1 MNRPAASPPVIGSP
15 ASALPAD
22 PSLLDA
28 AEVLEP
34 LGADPASGLGS
45 AEATERLARVGRN
58 RLDPAAQVPAWR
70 KLLAQFADPLIYLLL
85 AAIVISVV
93 AWALE
98 GAQGVPFEAI
108 VIAVIVIANGVLG
121 FVQER
126 KAEQAVAALQRMA
139 APAATLLRDGQQVRV
154 PAEELV
160 PGDIL
165 ILGEGDAVG
174 ADGRLVQAASL
185 QVAESSLTGES
196 EPVLKDSSTLPAP
209 APLGDR
215 TNMVFS
221 GTAVTRGRG
230 RAVVTAT
237 GMATE
242 MGRIAALL
250 GRTEEER
257 TPLQREVD
265 LVGRMLGIAVIAIAV
280 VVVAAILLT
289 SDIQDASDLVEV
301 LLLGVSLAVAA
312 VPEGLPAVLS
322 VVLAL
327 GVQRMARQRAIVK
340 KLSSV
345 ETLGSAS
352 VICSD
357 KTGTL
362 TRNEMTIQRVVARS
376 GEATVTGIGYRPE
389 GEVRVGERP
398 LEDGPLA
405 EEVRVVLGGGS
416 LANDAVLVVEDGQ
429 WTIQGDPTDGAF
441 LVAERKLGITER
453 RRARFRRLDEVPF
466 TSERKL
472 MSTVEADLER
482 GGRVAVVTKGAPDVL
497 LARCD
502 CERVGTGEEPLSEER
517 RAEILAEVDRLAEAA
532 LRTLSV
538 AYRPLDTTEAPEAE
552 ESLEQG
558 LVFAG
563 VVGIIDPPRPEA
575 AAAIAEAHAAG
586 LRVIMITGD
595 HPRTAARIATDLG
608 IATPDPGQSVAPSLS
623 GLELD
628 ALDEE
633 SFAERVRS
641 VSVYA
646 RVAPE
651 HKLRIVDAL
660 QADGNIVAMTG
671 DGVND
676 APALKSADIGVA
688 MGVTGTDVT
697 KEAAKMILADD
708 NFATIVAAVREGR
721 AIFANIRKFLRYL
734 LSSNIGEVLTMF
746 LGVVGASLIGLDA
759 AGGAVVAPLLATQI
773 LWINLLTDTGP
784 ALAMG
789 VDPPPGD
796 VMRHPPRKLTDRV
809 IDREMQFGVLFVG
822 LVMALATLAMIDLQ
836 LPGGLVEGS
845 AGLVEARTAGFT
857 VLVLAQLFNCLNSR
871 SERASAFRGLF
882 TNRWLWAAIALSL
895 VLQLLVVH
903 VPFLNRAFG
912 TMPLSIGDWM
922 LCVALAS
929 AVLWAD
935 ELKKLVVRR
944 VARRR

>member
-1 MNRPAASPPVIGSP
+1 MNRPGASSPVAGAP
-15 ASALPAD
+15 EAPPAD
-22 PSLLDA
+22 PSLVGAGQVLGSLDVA
-28 AEVLEP
+28 
-34 LGADPASGLGS
+34 PASGLSS
-45 AEATERLARVGRN
+45 AGAAERLARAGPN
-58 RLDPAAQVPAWR
+58 RLDPAAQVPGWR

-85 AAIVISVV
+85 VAIAISVA

-108 VIAVIVIANGVLG
+108 VIAVIVVANGVLG

-139 APAATLLRDGQQVRV
+139 APAATVLRDGAQARI

-160 PGDIL
+160 PGDIM
-165 ILGEGDAVG
+165 ILAEGDAVG
-174 ADGRLVQAASL
+174 ADGRLVQVASL
-185 QVAESSLTGES
+185 SVAESSLTGES
-196 EPVLKDSSTLPAP
+196 EPVLKDSATLPAP

-250 GRTEEER
+250 GRTQEER

-265 LVGRMLGIAVIAIAV
+265 LVGRTLGLAVIAIAV
-280 VVVAAILLT
+280 VVVAAILVT
-289 SDIQDASDLVEV
+289 SDIRQASDLVQV

-327 GVQRMARQRAIVK
+327 GVQRMARQHAIVK

-362 TRNEMTIQRVVARS
+362 TKNEMTIQRVVTRS
-376 GEATVTGIGYRPE
+376 GEVTVTGIGYRPE
-389 GEVRVGERP
+389 GEFRVGDQP
-398 LEDGPLA
+398 LSDGPLLD
-405 EEVRVVLGGGS
+405 EVQAVLAGGS
-416 LANDAVLVVEDGQ
+416 LANDAVLERRDGQ
-429 WTIQGDPTDGAF
+429 WTIQGDPTDAAF
-441 LVAERKLGITER
+441 LVAERKLGITEQR
-453 RRARFRRLDEVPF
+453 QARFTRLDEVPF

-472 MSTVEADLER
+472 MSSIEADSARE
-482 GGRVAVVTKGAPDVL
+482 GQVAVVTKGAPDVL
-497 LARCD
+497 LARCTR
-502 CERVGTGEEPLSEER
+502 ERVGAAEQELTGGR
-517 RAEILAEVDRLAEAA
+517 RAEILAGVDGLAEAA
-532 LRTLSV
+532 LRILAV
-538 AYRPLDTTEAPEAE
+538 AYDPMETIEPPAAD

-575 AAAIAEAHAAG
+575 AAAIAEAHGAG

-608 IATPDPGQSVAPSLS
+608 IATPTAGQATAASLT
-623 GLELD
+623 GMELD
-628 ALDEE
+628 ALDPET
-633 SFAERVRS
+633 FAERVRS

-651 HKLRIVDAL
+651 HKLRIVDTL
-660 QADGNIVAMTG
+660 QDDSNIVAMTG

-676 APALKSADIGVA
+676 APALKSADIGIA

-734 LSSNIGEVLTMF
+734 LSSNAGEVLTMF
-746 LGVVGASLIGLDA
+746 LGVVGAPLLGLDA
-759 AGGAVVAPLLATQI
+759 AGGAVVSPLLATQI

-789 VDPPPGD
+789 VDPPPRD
-796 VMRHPPRKLTDRV
+796 VMRYPPRKLTDRV
-809 IDREMQFGVLFVG
+809 IDREMQLGVVLVG
-822 LVMALATLAMIDLQ
+822 LVMALATLLAIDLK
-836 LPGGLVEGS
+836 LPGGLIEGS
-845 AGLVEARTAGFT
+845 GGLVEARTAGFT
-857 VLVLAQLFNCLNSR
+857 VLVLAQLFNCFNSR
-871 SERASAFRGLF
+871 SDRVSAFRGLF

-903 VPFLNRAFG
+903 VPLLNRAFG
-912 TMPLSIGDWM
+912 TTPLSAGDWA
-922 LCVALAS
+922 LCAALAS
-929 AVLWAD
+929 LVLWAD
-935 ELKKLVVRR
+935 ELKKLLGRR
-944 VARRR
+944 VSPRR

>member
-1 MNRPAASPPVIGSP
+1 M
-15 ASALPAD
+15 SALPAD

-28 AEVLEP
+28 TEVLGS
-34 LGADPASGLGS
+34 LGVDPASGLSS
-45 AEATERLARVGRN
+45 AEAAERLARAGPN

-85 AAIVISVV
+85 VAIAISVV
-93 AWALE
+93 AWWLE
-98 GAQGVPFEAI
+98 GAHGVPFEAI
-108 VIAVIVIANGVLG
+108 VIAVIVVANAVLG

-139 APAATLLRDGQQVRV
+139 APAATVLRDGGQVRV

-160 PGDIL
+160 PGDVMVL
-165 ILGEGDAVG
+165 AEGGAVG
-174 ADGRLVQAASL
+174 ADGRLLQVASL
-185 QVAESSLTGES
+185 SVAESSLTGES
-196 EPVLKDSSTLPAP
+196 EPVLKDGSTLPAP
-209 APLGDR
+209 VPLGDR

-265 LVGRMLGIAVIAIAV
+265 LVGRTLGIAVIAIAV
-280 VVVAAILLT
+280 VVVAAILVT
-289 SDIQDASDLVEV
+289 SDIQRASDLVQV

-362 TRNEMTIQRVVARS
+362 TKNEMTIQQVVTRS
-376 GEATVTGIGYRPE
+376 GEVTVTGIGYRPE
-389 GEVRVGERP
+389 GELLAGGRP
-398 LEDGPLA
+398 LTDGPLA

-416 LANDAVLVVEDGQ
+416 LANDAVLAEQGGQ
-429 WTIQGDPTDGAF
+429 WTVQGDPTDAAF
-441 LVAERKLGITER
+441 LVAERKLGITQQ
-453 RRARFRRLDEVPF
+453 RRARFRRLGEVPF
-466 TSERKL
+466 SSERKL
-472 MSTVEADLER
+472 MSTIEADRDRE
-482 GGRVAVVTKGAPDVL
+482 GQVAVVTKGAPDVL

-502 CERVGTGEEPLSEER
+502 RERVGAGEQPLTEAR
-517 RAEILAEVDRLAEAA
+517 RSAILATVDRLAEAA
-532 LRTLSV
+532 LRTLAV
-538 AYRPLDTTEAPEAE
+538 AYRPLETTRPPEAD
-552 ESLEQG
+552 ESVEQG

-575 AAAIAEAHAAG
+575 AAAIAEAHGAG

-595 HPRTAARIATDLG
+595 HPHTAARIAADLG
-608 IATPDPGQSVAPSLS
+608 IATPEPGRATTGSLS

-628 ALDEE
+628 ALGGQT
-633 SFAERVRS
+633 FAERVRS

-676 APALKSADIGVA
+676 APALKSADIGIA
-688 MGVTGTDVT
+688 MGLTGTDVT

-734 LSSNIGEVLTMF
+734 LSSNVGEVLTMF
-746 LGVVGASLIGLDA
+746 LGVVGASVIGLDA

-789 VDPPPGD
+789 VDPPPPD

-809 IDREMQFGVLFVG
+809 IDRQMQLGVVLVG
-822 LVMALATLAMIDLQ
+822 LVMALVTLFAVDLK

-845 AGLVEARTAGFT
+845 GGVVEARTAGFT
-857 VLVLAQLFNCLNSR
+857 VLVLAQLFNCFNSR
-871 SERASAFRGLF
+871 SDRTSAFRGLF

-895 VLQLLVVH
+895 LLQILVVH
-903 VPFLNRAFG
+903 VPLLNRAFG
-912 TMPLSIGDWM
+912 TTPLSAADWA
-922 LCVALAS
+922 LCAALAS
-929 AVLWAD
+929 LVLWAD
-935 ELKKLVVRR
+935 ELKKLLGRR
-944 VARRR
+944 VSPRR